1 MLFNSFIYL
10 GIFLPVTALVY
21 FAIGSQLNHR
31 LSITWLVAASLFFY
45 GWWNPAYLGLILGS
59 GLFNFAVGMTLNKR
73 HGFGE
78 RARLALLSVGI
89 AVDISLL
96 AYFKYANFFI
106 DNVNWLIGS
115 EFSVGQILLPLAIS
129 FVTFQQISYLVD
141 AYRGETKDYNFLHY
155 MLFVTFFP
163 QLIAGPIVHH
173 SEMMP
178 QFDKDKTYK
187 PKWQNLEIGLTIL
200 IIGLFK
206 KVVLADTIAAS
217 ARPIFMAAEA
227 GDALSI
233 TGAWM
238 GAVAFALQLY
248 FDFSGYSDM
257 AIGSAR
263 IFGIKL
269 PINFYSPY
277 KALNIA
283 DFWRRWHMT
292 LTRFITAY
300 LYMPMSIKMARLC
313 ATRDWGNQPQF
324 WLSVAYPA
332 MVTFILAGLWH
343 GAGWNFVI
351 FGFLQGAFMIINS
364 LWREFRKNMLGQKL
378 KKTTPLGRL
387 AARALTI
394 AVFIWSLI
402 FFRAE
407 TTDGAIFLASSMI
420 GLQNN
425 AFALGESWLNPTIA
439 LEILLFTIIFLLPN
453 TQQLMMNFE
462 PSLET
467 PRKEQLTWVE
477 RIRWQPNRG
486 WALAVGLML
495 GIAIMHMNQVSEFI
509 YFQF

>member
-59 GLFNFAVGMTLNKR
+59 GLINFAVGMALSKR
-73 HGFGE
+73 HGYSD
-78 RARLALLSVGI
+78 RARLAVLSVGI
-89 AVDISLL
+89 VINVSLL
-96 AYFKYANFFI
+96 GYFKYANFFI
-106 DNVNWLIGS
+106 DNVNWLIGGD
-115 EFSVGQILLPLAIS
+115 FSIGLIILPLAIS

-178 QFDKDKTYK
+178 QFDKDETYK
-187 PKWQNLEIGLTIL
+187 PRWRNLQIGLTIL

-217 ARPIFMAAEA
+217 ARPIFLAAEA
-227 GDALSI
+227 GEALSVMDSWI
-233 TGAWM
+233 GAT
-238 GAVAFALQLY
+238 AFALQLY

-283 DFWRRWHMT
+283 DCWRRWHMT

-300 LYMPMSIKMARLC
+300 LYVPMSITMARLC
-313 ATRDWGNQPQF
+313 ATKEWGTQPQF
-324 WLSVAYPA
+324 WLSVVYPV

-351 FGFLQGAFMIINS
+351 FGFLQGTFMVVNS
-364 LWREFRKNMLGQKL
+364 LWREFRKNVLGQKL
-378 KKTTPLGRL
+378 KKNSYLGRV
-387 AARALTI
+387 AARMLTI
-394 AVFIWSLI
+394 AVFIWSLV

-407 TTDGAIFLASSMI
+407 TTDGAVLLASSMI

-425 AFALGESWLNPTIA
+425 AFALSGSWLSYTIT
-439 LEILLFTIIFLLPN
+439 LEILLFVVIFVLPN

-462 PSLET
+462 PSLE
-467 PRKEQLTWVE
+467 PPHKEQSTWVE

-486 WALAVGLML
+486 WALAVGLLL
-495 GIAIMHMNQVSEFI
+495 GLAIMHMNQVSEFI